1 MEPPR
6 GRGYTVPVRS
16 RLSVERLRPR
26 QCGGFDNPAARD
38 SYKLITNSGDARDV
52 RLNSASEAVGTLDV
66 ALAHAARLLE
76 KDPTLAVEQA
86 GEILKA
92 APGHAFARLIL
103 GTAHRL
109 TGQTQAALAVLEIL
123 AREQPRAAPVHLELG
138 IARGEA
144 GQGSAAVAALRRAVQ
159 LKPDSPDAWRLLADQ
174 LDSQGDVNGADQA
187 RAFYIKA
194 ATKDPRLLEAGAA
207 LVANN
212 LPIAE
217 ARLRA
222 HLKEHATDVAALRM
236 LAEVA
241 ARLRRYPDAQRLLE
255 RCLEL
260 APSFDAARH
269 NLAVVL
275 NRQAKAAAALPEIQ
289 RLLAKD
295 PRNPGYRNLQAA
307 ILAQLGDYAE
317 SIDVYEAVLKEF
329 PQQPKIWMSYGHA
342 LKTARRHDDS
352 VTAYRRAIA
361 MQPTLGEAY
370 WSLANLKTT
379 RFSAADVL
387 EIRKA
392 LGQGELADDDRLHFE
407 FSLGKALED
416 EASYE
421 ESFAH
426 YAAGNAI
433 RRKRHRYSAEENS
446 NYVRRSKSLYTPEFF
461 AARSGAGARAPD
473 PIFIVGLPRAGS
485 TLIEQILASHSLVE
499 GTMELPDI
507 PRIARELAG
516 REVKDE
522 DVHFVRAVAA
532 LSAEERCALGER
544 YLAGTRIQRKSDAPF
559 FIDKMPNNCLYI
571 GLIHLILPNAKI
583 IDARRHP
590 LGCCFSGFKQHFAR
604 GQNFSYGLE
613 DIGRYYRDYVE
624 LMAHFDAVLPGRVH
638 RVCYESMIEDTEP
651 EVRRLLAYCGLPFEE
666 RCLRFYENERAV
678 RTASS
683 EQVRQPIFREGMEQW
698 RHYEPWLGP
707 LKQALGPALECYPA
721 VPIYTST
728 TDSTESR

>member
-1 MEPPR
+1 
-6 GRGYTVPVRS
+6 
-16 RLSVERLRPR
+16 
-26 QCGGFDNPAARD
+26 
-38 SYKLITNSGDARDV
+38 
-52 RLNSASEAVGTLDV
+52 LNSASVAVGTPDV

-76 KDPTLAVEQA
+76 KDPALAAEQA

-92 APGHAFARLIL
+92 VPGHPYARLIL

-109 TGQTQAALAVLEIL
+109 AGQTSAALAVLEPL
-123 AREQPRAAPVHLELG
+123 AREQPRSAPAHLELG

-144 GQGSAAVAALRRAVQ
+144 GHGSAAVAALRRALQ

-174 LDSQGDVNGADQA
+174 LDSQGDANAADQA
-187 RAFYIKA
+187 RAVFIRA
-194 ATKDPRLLEAGAA
+194 ATKDPRLLAAAAA
-207 LVANN
+207 LVAND
-212 LPIAE
+212 LPVAE

-222 HLKEHATDVAALRM
+222 HLKDHATDVAALRM

-269 NLAVVL
+269 NLAIVL
-275 NRQAKAAAALPEIQ
+275 NRQTKAAAALPEVQ
-289 RLLAKD
+289 RLLLKN

-317 SIDVYEAVLKEF
+317 SIDVYEAVLEEF
-329 PQQPKIWMSYGHA
+329 PRQPKIWMSYGHA
-342 LKTARRHDDS
+342 LKTARRHADS
-352 VTAYRRAIA
+352 IAAYRRAIA
-361 MQPTLGEAY
+361 MEPTLGEAY
-370 WSLANLKTT
+370 WSLANLKTA
-379 RFSAADVL
+379 RFCAQDMI

-392 LGQGELADDDRLHFE
+392 LKEGGLTDEDRLHFE
-407 FSLGKALED
+407 FALGKALED

-426 YAAGNAI
+426 YAAGNAL
-433 RRKRHRYSAEENS
+433 RRKLHRYSADENS
-446 NYVRRSKSLYTPEFF
+446 AYLSRSKALFTPEFF
-461 AARSGAGARAPD
+461 ATRAGAGARAAD

-485 TLIEQILASHSLVE
+485 TLIEQILASHSLAE
-499 GTMELPDI
+499 GTMELPNI
-507 PRIARELAG
+507 PQIARELAG
-516 REVKDE
+516 RGEGDE
-522 DVHFVRAVAA
+522 DVRFVQAVAA

-544 YLAGTRIQRKSDAPF
+544 YLAETRIQRKSDAPF

-638 RVCYESMIEDTEP
+638 RVFYESMIEDTEP
-651 EVRRLLAYCGLPFEE
+651 EVRRLLAHCGLPFEE
-666 RCLRFYENERAV
+666 RCLRFYENDRAV

-683 EQVRQPIFREGMEQW
+683 EQVRKPIFRDGLDHW
-698 RHYEPWLGP
+698 RHYGSWLDP
-707 LKQALGPALECYPA
+707 LKQALGPVLESYPA
-721 VPIYTST
+721 VPTDRPST
-728 TDSTESR
+728 IQQIDDQSSLREQG